1 MKELNDLNVKELV
14 NLKNQ
19 ITNCQ
24 QDDPLSTSN
33 RMTGVLAN
41 QLVRR
46 RSDAHTKVCEAD
58 ALLNRYLPAEE
69 VYKKLLRSFG
79 AFVGHIFV

>member
-1 MKELNDLNVKELV
+1 M
-14 NLKNQ
+14 
-19 ITNCQ
+19 
-24 QDDPLSTSN
+24 
-33 RMTGVLAN
+33 
-41 QLVRR
+41 
-46 RSDAHTKVCEAD
+46 HTQKCVHRVQAG